1 MTDLVGRLS
10 ERKIKKVYCIDD
22 ENAAPKIVNP
32 DEIVDAIVELSLA
45 SLTAVLGADVRFVQ
59 LIASRAEVDGLEK
72 DEMRATLRPTVDDLF
87 NDQMV
92 TASDFL
98 GIAEIRGRGH
108 VGETASKLIESFGET
123 ETRALSFAGWRSQAA
138 EIVASASSESRVLL
152 LVDEN
157 NDDEGHVDL
166 DGTKLLAELW
176 RDHLSAM
183 VFFDTILITS
193 NCAPDAEIGEAA
205 TVLSEV
211 RKKIRNKAVA
221 SAVKRAF
228 VLSKQR
234 LTGDVV
240 EQQLTIHID
249 RITASEIKTEL
260 VEIAGELLHSAVGQS
275 IKFLED
281 IPLVAFRGS
290 VFQSSEAEGSA
301 EIDTLLRLAGIHQR
315 TRLEESLSANHKLRA
330 RIVEMRRFSSRPVDI
345 QLNVASQ
352 TELRKLRQQEF
363 ERPGSQVNP
372 ILAPIASGD
381 VFRLNLVSNGQ
392 LIEKHAVLLA
402 NPCDLMLRTKTGA
415 RKLNRGWLVEV
426 SRSVKREIEKLP
438 KKKNGLPLAHVL
450 ETGHG
455 KEDLAYLFDNSN
467 IESIDLDILDLCW
480 TNTQGRSQ
488 LNPISAKK
496 AYEFVL
502 PSQQKRL
509 ENLAKRSADR
519 KFGGIELW
527 GSELAAVYERRKAAE
542 VGSTHVNTQVT
553 YSIFR
558 MWRLAPEFASAIV
571 TSMSQSIA
579 RPAFGHDFLRE
590 VNSQ

>member
-10 ERKIKKVYCIDD
+10 ERKIKRVYCIDD
-22 ENAAPKIVNP
+22 ENAAPKIVKSE
-32 DEIVDAIVELSLA
+32 DVVDAIVELSVD
-45 SLTAVLGADVRFVQ
+45 SLTEVLGADDRFTQ
-59 LIASRAEVDGLEK
+59 LIARRVAAEGREK
-72 DEMRATLRPTVDDLF
+72 DEMRADLRPTVDDLF
-87 NDQMV
+87 NDQKV
-92 TASDFL
+92 TASDFYAV
-98 GIAEIRGRGH
+98 AEIRGRDH
-108 VGETASKLIESFGET
+108 VGQTASKLIDSFGET
-123 ETRALSFAGWRSQAA
+123 ETRALSFAGWKSQVA
-138 EIVASASSESRVLL
+138 EIVASASSDSRVLL

-183 VFFDTILITS
+183 AFFDAILITS
-193 NCAPDAEIGEAA
+193 NCTPEAEIGEAA
-205 TVLSEV
+205 AVLSAV
-211 RKKIRNKAVA
+211 REKIRNKAAA

-240 EQQLTIHID
+240 EKQLTIHID

-260 VEIAGELLHSAVGQS
+260 VEIAGELLHSAVRQS

-315 TRLEESLSANHKLRA
+315 TRLEESLSANHKLSA

-352 TELRKLRQQEF
+352 TELRKLRLQEF

-381 VFRLNLVSNGQ
+381 VFRLKLVSGGQ

-402 NPCDLMLRTKTGA
+402 NPCDLMIRTKTGA

-426 SRSVKREIEKLP
+426 SRYTKREIDKLP
-438 KKKNGLPLAHVL
+438 RNKSSLPLGYVL

-455 KEDLAYLFDNSN
+455 KDDPAYLFDNSN

-480 TNTQGRSQ
+480 TNTNGESR
-488 LNPISAKK
+488 LNPVSAKK
-496 AYEFVL
+496 AYDFVL

-509 ENLAKRSADR
+509 EGLAQRAVDR
-519 KFGGIELW
+519 KFGKVELW
-527 GSELAAVYERRKAAE
+527 GGELAAVCKRRTPADIGSLH
-542 VGSTHVNTQVT
+542 VSTHVS
-553 YSIFR
+553 YSISR
-558 MWRLAPEFASAIV
+558 MWRLAPEFASAVV

-579 RPAFGHDFLRE
+579 RPAFGHDFLRKVE
-590 VNSQ
+590 SP